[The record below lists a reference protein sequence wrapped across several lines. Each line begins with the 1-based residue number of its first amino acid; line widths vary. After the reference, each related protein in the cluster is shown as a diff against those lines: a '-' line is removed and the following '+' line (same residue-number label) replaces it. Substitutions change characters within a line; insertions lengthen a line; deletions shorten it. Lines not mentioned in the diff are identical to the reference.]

1 MNKYFGTTRAK
12 YGGKGEHAK
21 NVTLA
26 SIRSAIL
33 INKSMLLG
41 TTKVDYW
48 YDIIRK
54 EFPDVPLR
62 KTENGVVINEKK
74 K

>member
-1 MNKYFGTTRAK
+1 MNKYFGTTYGNRHDRAK
-12 YGGKGEHAK
+12 
-21 NVTLA
+21 NITLA
-26 SIRSAIL
+26 SIRRAIL

-48 YDIIRK
+48 HDIIRK

-62 KTENGVVINEKK
+62 KMENGIMINEKVK
-74 K
+74 